1 MQNKIMNFNE
11 FSKVYE
17 SNPYFSESK
26 ESVQNN
32 FELSEEEAAAPPKD
46 DAETAVVSDDG
57 SIEIQPTEILSL
69 LKDMGKKEGEAEK
82 EAAPAE
88 EETPNESLVEQ
99 SSTNTL
105 KPAKMGEKSERVKD
119 IQNLLGLTPDG
130 VFGQATKNAVMKFQ
144 KEAKVKDP
152 NILVDGIVGNQT
164 YGLMLK
170 VKKGITDQAE
180 INAMVNKFKEAGKTI
195 VAAVTGSKN
204 IALDPKLYSMFEK
217 IEMITVN
224 GTTYVVATPKSDAAN
239 QLAALKKAGLIGSD
253 FSWLLAV
260 PAAVG
265 KAIVYTALGAT
276 IVTIEVAKGMVNAAI
291 SAGGIIGKA
300 GMSIAS
306 NIVYGLG
313 QIAKWVGDKGAQA
326 WATLKND
333 AAAALAVWKG
343 FNEKAKAVIKSSAE
357 AALAWGAAVGASIA
371 KEVGAA
377 YRETTRLMLA
387 GLAGTLGVAW
397 EGAKTLGELVKTGIS
412 KAAQGGKELANK
424 IQSAYN
430 DAAKRANAIG
440 NQAYAAFQSAGDE
453 VKSVIKSGVSSAG
466 DALISAGSWLKSL
479 AEAIDNS
486 NGGDLVLEWL
496 EY

>member
-17 SNPYFSESK
+17 STANLPEDETSSYYGGEI
-26 ESVQNN
+26 
-32 FELSEEEAAAPPKD
+32 SEEEAAAPPKD

-69 LKDMGKKEGEAEK
+69 LKDLGKKEGEAEK

-88 EETPNESLVEQ
+88 ETPNESLVEQ
-99 SSTNTL
+99 ASPSTL
-105 KPAKMGEKSERVKD
+105 KPARMGEKSERVKD
-119 IQNLLGLTPDG
+119 IQKLLGLEPSGNFD
-130 VFGQATKNAVMKFQ
+130 QATKDAVIKFQ
-144 KEAKVKDP
+144 QARKAKDP
-152 NILVDGIVGNQT
+152 SVVVDGIVGNQT

-170 VKKGITDQAE
+170 VKKGLTDKAE
-180 INAMVNKFKEAGKTI
+180 IERMVNKFKEAGKAV
-195 VAAVTGSKN
+195 VAAVAGSKN

-217 IEMITVN
+217 IEMITIN
-224 GTTYVVATPKSDAAN
+224 GTTYVVVTPKSDAAN
-239 QLAALKKAGLIGSD
+239 QLAALKKAGLVGSD

-276 IVTIEVAKGMVNAAI
+276 IVSIEVAKGMVNAAI
-291 SAGGIIGKA
+291 SAGAIIGKGA
-300 GMSIAS
+300 MSIAS

-326 WATLKND
+326 WATLKSD
-333 AAAALAVWKG
+333 ASAALAVWKG
-343 FNEKAKAVIKSSAE
+343 FNEKAKIALKSSAE
-357 AALAWGAAVGASIA
+357 AAVAWGAAVGASIA
-371 KEVGAA
+371 KEAGAA
-377 YRETTRLMLA
+377 YREATRVMLV

-397 EGAKTLGELVKTGIS
+397 AGAKTLGEVVKTGLS
-412 KAAQGGKELANK
+412 KIAVGGKELTSK

-466 DALISAGSWLKSL
+466 DALISAGGWLKSL

>member
-88 EETPNESLVEQ
+88 GETPNESLVEQ
-99 SSTNTL
+99 ASTNTL

-119 IQNLLGLTPDG
+119 IQKLLGLTADG
-130 VFGQATKNAVMKFQ
+130 DFGPATKNAVMKFQ

-152 NILVDGIVGNQT
+152 DILVDGIVGNQT
-164 YGLMLK
+164 YGLMLR
-170 VKKGITDQAE
+170 VKKGITDKSQIQAMIDE
-180 INAMVNKFKEAGKTI
+180 FQDKGKT
-195 VAAVTGSKN
+195 VVSVTKAGTN
-204 IALDPKLYSMFEK
+204 IALDPRLYEIFEK
-217 IEMITVN
+217 IEIITNN
-224 GTTYVVATPKSDAAN
+224 GTTYVVATPKSDAA
-239 QLAALKKAGLIGSD
+239 AKVAELKKANLIGAD

-260 PAAVG
+260 PAALG
-265 KAIVYTALGAT
+265 KAIVYTAIGAVV
-276 IVTIEVAKGMVNAAI
+276 IPVEVAKAMVNAAI
-291 SAGGIIGKA
+291 SAGAYLGTKSMA
-300 GMSIAS
+300 IAS
-306 NIVYGLG
+306 NIAYGLG
-313 QIAKWVGDKGAQA
+313 QIGKWVGEKGAQA
-326 WATLKND
+326 WATLKQD
-333 AAAALAVWKG
+333 ANAALAVWAG
-343 FNEKAKAVIKSSAE
+343 FNQKAKDTLKASAKG
-357 AALAWGAAVGASIA
+357 LVAWASAVGASLTQEA
-371 KEVGAA
+371 TKV
-377 YRETTRLMLA
+377 YRETTRVMVVALA
-387 GLAGTLGVAW
+387 GALGLAAKAAKSLGEFVKLGIKEAV
-397 EGAKTLGELVKTGIS
+397 GDAKTLVAKV
-412 KAAQGGKELANK
+412 
-424 IQSAYN
+424 QSSY
-430 DAAKRANAIG
+430 DAAVARANAIG
-440 NQAYAAFQSAGDE
+440 SQVNTGFQKAGKE
-453 VKSVIKSGVSSAG
+453 VTNALKSGVSSAG